1 MKLNTLVAATMSLAA
16 LVSCT
21 TAPDAQPKAAAS
33 AASAAAAKVV
43 RIDPSW
49 KAIRD
54 ISASTCSPFVGYA
67 GSLEGDDCKTYF
79 ETDREATARAFRL
92 AGARFV
98 RQWSAVDHWQ
108 LGAGATAQRA
118 VPKVRD
124 GRFKLGRAGDST
136 DMKNVFSFYKE
147 YGIKV
152 MLTLENYSVYTNAYA
167 LGDIDFKSYTRMA
180 DKSEVFGK
188 SSDIKWVKKVI
199 CDYVRWIVENGF
211 TGVVAGLELGN
222 EPYGQPVN
230 NAPVY
235 AERWTPIVNEI
246 REIWPKA
253 PIGIAIGEYFE
264 NDPDVKAI
272 RDRALGSTP
281 LRRTTYFSASEF
293 NRWSARYIVAMS
305 NCLHNIDHVIYHT
318 YGGERPFS
326 ATYDGLVRY
335 RNFNRA
341 FPELAGKKMWI
352 TEWRDRSDEDNWS
365 HQRFRETLNKTGYMM
380 MMAAQPD
387 IDGMNLHQFTS
398 LSGAFHAAI
407 KGRPNGDGTWG
418 DGTWACH
425 WDGACSWR
433 PNFDDIHKTYLEP
446 GMMGPA
452 MRLMAESFRREP
464 LVIDFGSEKYGAYSE
479 GCSNAVYSCSDYYG
493 DFALRFRR
501 ELRSGRRWDEIKP
514 AGDDCEYIV
523 TVNAKRSYMTF
534 LAVNYKNAETRFE
547 LRLPPGWRVYPYEY
561 RVYDCPERFLDLHE
575 VPGEPPF
582 TRRYGY
588 QTFNPYFDGRVVAG
602 PVVLEIPANS
612 VTAVHIPIGK
622 SWLNNAM
629 KDEIAR
635 EDFLGNGVGAQAAAF
650 KQDRSVLDAFGGP
663 EMKKDA
669 VFPLGEAARQFYA
682 AAAMRAVEQGKL
694 DRVDPGA
701 SARELSAV
709 VAKAFGKPVGEALLE
724 EVLLPAGVTNCV
736 FYSDADGEILASAR
750 GFALFNSR
758 LFGFKPGK
766 KAVSALVSP
775 ETLEKGIADGLVSAE
790 GEVGD
795 VAWACDR
802 GSRTS
807 FAFVAKAGDA
817 SSRRHLLEYALQL
830 CGAKPTFAPKS
841 EFEGLPASRR

>member
-21 TAPDAQPKAAAS
+21 TAPDAQQKAAAS
-33 AASAAAAKVV
+33 AAPAAAAKVV

-108 LGAGATAQRA
+108 LGAGAQAWRA
-118 VPKVRD
+118 VPKVKD
-124 GRFKLGRAGDST
+124 GRWKLACVGDST

-272 RDRALGSTP
+272 RDRALGSDP

-318 YGGERPFS
+318 YGAERPFS

-433 PNFDDIHKTYLEP
+433 TNFDDIHKTYLEP

-561 RVYDCPERFLDLHE
+561 RVYDCPERFLDVHE
-575 VPGEPPF
+575 VPGEPPLRLSDLQPLLRR
-582 TRRYGY
+582 TRRRR
-588 QTFNPYFDGRVVAG
+588 TGRPRDPRQLGDRGAH
-602 PVVLEIPANS
+602 PDRQELAQQR
-612 VTAVHIPIGK
+612 
-622 SWLNNAM
+622 
-629 KDEIAR
+629 DEGR
-635 EDFLGNGVGAQAAAF
+635 DC
-650 KQDRSVLDAFGGP
+650 P
-663 EMKKDA
+663 
-669 VFPLGEAARQFYA
+669 
-682 AAAMRAVEQGKL
+682 
-694 DRVDPGA
+694 
-701 SARELSAV
+701 RELPRPRRRRPGRRVQTGPQRPRCLRRS
-709 VAKAFGKPVGEALLE
+709 PNE
-724 EVLLPAGVTNCV
+724 EGRRLPAG
-736 FYSDADGEILASAR
+736 R
-750 GFALFNSR
+750 GRA
-758 LFGFKPGK
+758 
-766 KAVSALVSP
+766 AVL
-775 ETLEKGIADGLVSAE
+775 
-790 GEVGD
+790 
-795 VAWACDR
+795 R
-802 GSRTS
+802 R
-807 FAFVAKAGDA
+807 
-817 SSRRHLLEYALQL
+817 RRHA
-830 CGAKPTFAPKS
+830 
-841 EFEGLPASRR
+841 RH